1 MEVNPE
7 EKINKERQYVLR
19 KIRENFLRT
28 KKGSP
33 LVYPVYHG
41 VIGGS
46 GPTAENEVR
55 TLEKFEELEVIKILN
70 RHDDSEDRELFQL
83 ETVEPKFDGLYAKYE
98 NSFKP
103 LEGIT
108 TKEIQLPVR
117 NVKIVG
123 SNFHFGNGDNVARD
137 KIKWQ
142 DKNVKDVP
150 IWLKYL
156 AAIATI
162 LAVILAVYV
171 YFVPDGSMIFS
182 SPIIQPETEHNIA
195 TSTLN
200 ISDILA
206 KYNALDTNLEQ
217 RNFLE
222 KYRDVKIYGRGTYK
236 NIDKPSDR
244 FLITI
249 NVSTGLVSCYTNG
262 DLETEQKLNLLK
274 IGQTINFTGTFTT
287 SGTWGGGW
295 TVYDCIVSK

>member
-28 KKGSP
+28 KKGFP
-33 LVYPVYHG
+33 IVYAVYHN

-46 GPTAENEVR
+46 GPIAENEAR
-55 TLEKFEELEVIKILN
+55 TLEKFEELGVIKILN
-70 RHDDSEDRELFQL
+70 RQENSEGQELFQL
-83 ETVEPKFDGLYAKYE
+83 EIAEPKFNEIYTKYE
-98 NSFKP
+98 NSPTPVKRSKKVFKSP
-103 LEGIT
+103 T
-108 TKEIQLPVR
+108 SSVR
-117 NVKIVG
+117 IVG
-123 SNFHFGNGDNVARD
+123 SSFHFGNGDNIGGD
-137 KIKWQ
+137 KTGQQ
-142 DKNVKDVP
+142 DWITKDIPV
-150 IWLKYL
+150 WLKYL
-156 AAIATI
+156 VAVATV
-162 LAVILAVYV
+162 LGVGWAVYI
-171 YFVPDGSMIFS
+171 YFIPNMEFVSGSPVTHSEI
-182 SPIIQPETEHNIA
+182 ENEIA

-244 FLITI
+244 FLVTI